1 MMKQKL
7 CALMLAL
14 LLALGLTAC
23 RFEFA
28 LGGIEGE
35 VHLEL
40 EQKTTEG
47 WHTASLPRLIHG
59 PFG

>member
-1 MMKQKL
+1 MMKYRI

-28 LGGIEGE
+28 LGGIEGG

-40 EQKTTEG
+40 EQKTPEG
-47 WHTASLPRLIHG
+47 WHTAG
-59 PFG
+59 PPAPLHNVG